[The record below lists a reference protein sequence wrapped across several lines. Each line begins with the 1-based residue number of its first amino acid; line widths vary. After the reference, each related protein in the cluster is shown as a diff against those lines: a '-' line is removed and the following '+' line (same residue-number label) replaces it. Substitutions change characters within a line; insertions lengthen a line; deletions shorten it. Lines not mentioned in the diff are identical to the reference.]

1 MVKRLSEFKKNNLI
15 FLIGSGLKAS
25 TIALQ
30 LRISTRAVQRY
41 IRKFSSG
48 QIEATR
54 AHIGRKKVL
63 NEKDANRLYKNALKN
78 PKSSAK
84 DILMLTKHVVRK
96 KPSLTTVKNCL
107 KNKGLKS
114 CTAATKPYLNE
125 RHKQERLKMALD
137 LVKKEDE
144 YFENIIFS
152 DESVFSL
159 SGNYGRIKVWRH
171 KNTRYEQKHLVMS
184 EKFGGG
190 KEYHG
195 MGLYDDV
202 WVE

>member
-96 KPSLTTVKNCL
+96 NQ
-107 KNKGLKS
+107 
-114 CTAATKPYLNE
+114 A
-125 RHKQERLKMALD
+125 
-137 LVKKEDE
+137 
-144 YFENIIFS
+144 
-152 DESVFSL
+152 
-159 SGNYGRIKVWRH
+159 
-171 KNTRYEQKHLVMS
+171 
-184 EKFGGG
+184 
-190 KEYHG
+190 
-195 MGLYDDV
+195 
-202 WVE
+202 